1 MNTLEDKD
9 DFANLLDECIKILDD
24 NVTVLNDIEY
34 SAESEKEDAV
44 ITYLTKNDLVN
55 MAHEVADSSRIKK
68 AESYFVKRF
77 FESKSD

>member
-44 ITYLTKNDLVN
+44 ITDLTKNDLVN